1 MWGEFEDDYKE
12 TSDKRVKKCV
22 KVKESIGSGVR
33 KENDVVSTNITTN
46 ITTTN
51 NTTTNNTTN
60 TNTTNTTPVHQ
71 VDDDKEACVRI
82 AVSNHTPLPND
93 LLHHSPPPPPPPTD
107 TLLNLPLCDR
117 LLHHLASSS
126 VTVKSQQRYEPDLTY
141 QERRDILST
150 LLQHKPAQFLYRFGK
165 HLERE
170 HLQYFVGLE
179 DDPEVDHYITETQ
192 KHLNAH
198 TAKIRVRNRRYA
210 ALERLRRQ
218 GEYFSEEEMERRDPL
233 LYHQLIAKHQTEQER
248 NQKQSAVNKPDIS
261 FSSILLEHIDMRAH
275 KDLQKQQEEEED
287 NMFEEGDSDEEVEEE
302 EEQDDDGEERE
313 GHEGEKRLYR
323 EEFYSACYSNFLGGR
338 HTDFDYGKVDASD
351 EYDLLEIRARDEE
364 ESYFDQESSNDSL
377 TQTTTTTNNNNQSP
391 GQNSPSHD
399 IMSKHKSS
407 ISNPTL
413 SEDDGDRVVE
423 EMDDDDECGG
433 ESSGKQMTTVN
444 ATVNTFSPH
453 TSHQEQQQQQGGDE
467 SMEFS

>member
-1 MWGEFEDDYKE
+1 MWGEFEDDNQQE
-12 TSDKRVKKCV
+12 TSDSRVNKCV
-22 KVKESIGSGVR
+22 KVNESIGSGVR
-33 KENDVVSTNITTN
+33 KENDAVST
-46 ITTTN
+46 
-51 NTTTNNTTN
+51 
-60 TNTTNTTPVHQ
+60 TTNTTTETNTTSPPTTTTTSPLPPLHQ
-71 VDDDKEACVRI
+71 IDDDEEACVRI
-82 AVSNHTPLPND
+82 PVANRTRLPND
-93 LLHHSPPPPPPPTD
+93 LHHSPPAD

-141 QERRDILST
+141 QERKDILST

-170 HLQYFVGLE
+170 HLQYFLGLE

-192 KHLNAH
+192 KYLNAH

-233 LYHQLIAKHQTEQER
+233 LYHQLIAQHQTQQER

-261 FSSILLEHIDMRAH
+261 FSSILLEHIDLRAH

-287 NMFEEGDSDEEVEEE
+287 NMLEEGDSDEEEEVEEE
-302 EEQDDDGEERE
+302 EQEEDDDDGEERE

-323 EEFYSACYSNFLGGR
+323 EEFYSACYSNFLVGR

-377 TQTTTTTNNNNQSP
+377 TQTTTTTTNNNQSH

-399 IMSKHKSS
+399 IMSQHKSS
-407 ISNPTL
+407 ISNPTV
-413 SEDDGDRVVE
+413 SEDGGSRVVE
-423 EMDDDDECGG
+423 EMDDDNECGG
-433 ESSGKQMTTVN
+433 EPSDKQTTTVN

-453 TSHQEQQQQQGGDE
+453 TSHQEQLQQGGDE